1 MKHHNYYVYITTN
14 TEKKVIY
21 TGVTNN
27 LAQRL
32 IEHYL
37 NRGKPQTF
45 AGRYYCFHLIFYERF
60 LSIEEAIRREKEIK
74 GWRREKKL
82 VLIATQ
88 NPTWKVFNIEIVGE
102 WPPKEVYKRGE

>member
-14 TEKKVIY
+14 PEKKVIY

-45 AGRYYCFHLIFYERF
+45 VGRYYCFHLIFYERY
-60 LSIEEAIRREKEIK
+60 LSIEEAIAREKEIK

-82 VLIATQ
+82 ALIATQ
-88 NPTWKVFNIEIVGE
+88 NPTWKVFNTEIVGE
-102 WPPKEVYKRGE
+102 WPPKERFSREG